1 MRAEIPT
8 LSDRLTWLRAFR
20 DAVRESHPTLCAL
33 ASEEVGKPTFEAM
46 VADIMPL
53 VASMNWHLRRAKSI
67 LKPRRIGGG
76 GFFGFGHSVKR
87 ERLPVGRVL
96 IIATWN
102 YPVQL
107 LGIQLVQA
115 VVAGNAVVVKPSER
129 APRTQALLV
138 RLAQQ
143 AADAIPSMR
152 GSIEVRSASREEG
165 RRVLAEEQFDHVV
178 FTGSTAVGRAIA
190 EVCAPRLIPT
200 TLELSGSDT
209 AFVLAD
215 ADGRAAARAVFMG
228 FTANAGQT
236 CMAPRRALVMRA
248 AYAAFCDELA
258 RLVAGAK
265 RVTLVDAGAAEAAQR
280 AADAAISAGGRSIAG
295 ALEPVSGRTMRPVAV
310 LDCPSDNDLFA
321 GRHFGP
327 ALAVRAVDS
336 LDEAFALHASV
347 GQYLATS
354 IWTRRPS
361 VELAARVEACG
372 SSLVHFNSVLLPSAH
387 PGIAITGTGAS
398 GWGGSRGESG
408 LVALTREVFVTRTSG
423 LVPVPLDE
431 PSAKIQQSLSKF
443 IAWPRAPKPAERVP
457 SNEAHPANTTAARS
471 ASEKVHA

>member
-1 MRAEIPT
+1 MRAETPT
-8 LSDRLTWLRAFR
+8 LSDRLRWLRAFR
-20 DAVRESHPTLCAL
+20 DAVRETHPTLCAL
-33 ASEEVGKPTFEAM
+33 ASEEVGKSTFEAM

-53 VASMNWHLRRAKSI
+53 VASMNWHLKRAKSI
-67 LKPRRIGGG
+67 LRPRRVGGG
-76 GFFGFGHSVKR
+76 GLFGFGHRVER

-152 GSIEVRSASREEG
+152 GSIEVRAATREEG
-165 RRVLAEEQFDHVV
+165 RRVLCEEHFDHVV

-215 ADGRAAARAVFMG
+215 ADARAAARAVFMG

-236 CMAPRRALVMRA
+236 CMAPRRALVMRG
-248 AYAAFCDELA
+248 AYAVFCDELA

-280 AADAAISAGGRSIAG
+280 AASTAISAGGRSIAG
-295 ALEPVSGRTMRPVAV
+295 ALEPISGRTMRPVAV
-310 LDCPSDNDLFA
+310 LDCASDGDLFA

-361 VELAARVEACG
+361 AELAARVESCG

-408 LVALTREVFVTRTSG
+408 LVALTREVFVTRTSSF
-423 LVPVPLDE
+423 VSAPLDE
-431 PSAKIQQSLSKF
+431 PSAKVQRFLSKL
-443 IAWPRAPKPAERVP
+443 IAWPRAAKPVVP
-457 SNEAHPANTTAARS
+457 APSIQPNRTPAQAAKS
-471 ASEKVHA
+471 SEKVHA

>member
-1 MRAEIPT
+1 
-8 LSDRLTWLRAFR
+8 
-20 DAVRESHPTLCAL
+20 
-33 ASEEVGKPTFEAM
+33 
-46 VADIMPL
+46 
-53 VASMNWHLRRAKSI
+53 
-67 LKPRRIGGG
+67 
-76 GFFGFGHSVKR
+76 
-87 ERLPVGRVL
+87 
-96 IIATWN
+96 
-102 YPVQL
+102 
-107 LGIQLVQA
+107 
-115 VVAGNAVVVKPSER
+115 
-129 APRTQALLV
+129 
-138 RLAQQ
+138 
-143 AADAIPSMR
+143 
-152 GSIEVRSASREEG
+152 
-165 RRVLAEEQFDHVV
+165 
-178 FTGSTAVGRAIA
+178 
-190 EVCAPRLIPT
+190 
-200 TLELSGSDT
+200 
-209 AFVLAD
+209 
-215 ADGRAAARAVFMG
+215 
-228 FTANAGQT
+228 
-236 CMAPRRALVMRA
+236 
-248 AYAAFCDELA
+248 
-258 RLVAGAK
+258 VAGAK